1 MKKRIKNIYIL
12 LMCSIMLLS
21 QAFGFGYCTK
31 VYAATYILDDAFVS
45 NMTGM
50 ANTVMYTGYSTSTG
64 VTTSGNAV
72 PTKLTVGK
80 LRHAYIKFDLSSINI
95 ENVESIVLSATK
107 TSGASVNTLSY
118 NECSDYLRDKTTQ
131 TETTTL
137 WTKNNITYN
146 TRPLDLVGATQYNLE
161 ITNGTSKLSVDL
173 MKLFTS
179 AADRGKTSVTV
190 HFTTTSVDNTSVGAT
205 DIYSTSSSSSVPYLT
220 AIEKNAEV
228 PVQPSGNN
236 IGDYLENASIATKT
250 FKIKNFDGDANSYVK
265 VQADGSLKANVDEN
279 NASIFAL
286 YVYQYDQYKLTSVTT
301 DNTYGSTITTY
312 AIKCLGNNKYLSIQ
326 NYFSETDT
334 DKPYYNMVDSNT
346 FRIKA
351 VADDVNWN
359 ERFYLNQYVA
369 GGYNMY
375 SHLDTLRDDPTFS
388 KTIVRVDGSNMTACK
403 TNMDN
408 FKFQF
413 IDVANQDQLE
423 VVQKISGTSANLTWK
438 AVNGDTD
445 MGKYSVS
452 ESATITESN
461 GVFTAQISGLTKEI
475 KSITVTYSNGT
486 ISKSDTVEARIFN
499 HPGLLHSE
507 EELDTIKEHVTN
519 KEEPWYSDYMKLN
532 NTVPNNLSSSAFVAA
547 THAGIGRGTPEGSG
561 NIADFEQSASAAYF
575 NALQWV
581 ITGEDEYADAA
592 VNIFNAWADN
602 LKVVDGRDR
611 ILGAGMNS
619 YKLANAAEIIR
630 YYHGGY
636 SRYSKSDFIKF
647 QDMMRNVIYPAIQ
660 DLASP
665 MVANGNWDTNAIV
678 SMIAIGVLCDDSV
691 IFDRAVSLYQDIH
704 VNGSIAVYVSDT
716 GQSVES
722 ARDQGHA
729 QLGIGYMAEVCEVA
743 NKQGIDLYSLY
754 DNRLAKAFEWAAKYN
769 LYGEVTFASLPNVFG
784 NTSKSY
790 WTHLDSEKLNRGEL
804 RPVYELPLSHYRNIA
819 GVDVTWMSKAADSM
833 RPQGYVHNDE
843 LNFGTL
849 TTYNGEVTNVSEP
862 YFLIRTRLEPW
873 YERNLTKDSSGNYLE
888 ETLNSYFAPHADGTL
903 TASSQRKDAPFYQL
917 ESNGDGTYS
926 IRCVATDTYLS
937 VKDEKMGDYNVIK
950 ADAKT
955 KGDNEKFTLYSNG
968 AAFYFL
974 RSPSHDNR
982 IVYVNITDANN
993 NTITTYNN
1001 NTKTSTNGTL
1011 TTKSNS
1017 TITYT
1022 NDITY
1027 TNVSPSNF
1035 KLTMYLGTD
1044 VSDDISTLTNNEK
1057 LILVYNT
1064 EEEALKDVS
1073 SSIEVT
1079 NVDSIDD
1086 INVEKGTDKDEIRL
1100 AETIDV
1106 TLSDSTTTSAAV
1118 TWDSGNP
1125 VYNGEILGTYTFTGT
1140 LKIPKYITNP
1150 NNLQASVN
1158 VIVVGG
1164 NNEEPQSPTKPDDS
1178 ETEEVPVSVKIQGT
1192 ERVGKTLQGAALME
1206 NGAEFTTSAGVT
1218 YEWYRLSSK
1227 DDYDGKLVGKGKNY
1241 KLVSDDKGKY
1251 IKLIGIYED
1260 YTFEDITGKI
1270 AKKSTSSNSSSSLS
1284 NNSQENTSSPNNEA
1298 DPIVNRWENT
1308 MNNKRYIKN
1317 GQPVTGWNQIDGD
1330 WYLMDSTGDVQIGW
1344 KQINGEWYLL
1354 KNDGTMATGWHQTNN
1369 TWYFLKDSGAMAKG
1383 WIHLNG
1389 IWYFLKDNGAMA
1401 VGWQQLNDEWY
1412 YLYSNGAM
1420 AVNTIIDGYSL
1431 NPNGAWVK

>member
-1 MKKRIKNIYIL
+1 MKRRIKNIYIL
-12 LMCSIMLLS
+12 FMCSIMLVS
-21 QAFGFGYCTK
+21 QAFGFGYSTE
-31 VYAATYILDDAFVS
+31 VYAATYILDDGFVS

-50 ANTVMYTGYSTSTG
+50 ANTVMYTGYNTSTG
-64 VTTSGNAV
+64 VTTSGNAA

-95 ENVESIVLSATK
+95 SNVQSIVLNATK
-107 TSGASVNTLSY
+107 TSSTSINTLVY

-131 TETTTL
+131 AETTTL

-146 TRPLDLVGATQYNLE
+146 TRPLDLAGATQYNLE
-161 ITNGTSKLSVDL
+161 LTSGTSKLSVNL
-173 MKLFTS
+173 MKMFTS
-179 AADRGKTSVTV
+179 AVNRGKTSVTV
-190 HFTTTSVDNTSVGAT
+190 HFTTTSVDNTSIGAT
-205 DIYSTSSSSSVPYLT
+205 DIYSTSSSSSIPYLT
-220 AIEKNAEV
+220 VAEKNAEV
-228 PVQPSGNN
+228 PVQPNGNGL
-236 IGDYLENASIATKT
+236 GDYLENASIATKT
-250 FKIKNFDGDANSYVK
+250 FKIKNFDGDGNSYVK
-265 VQADGSLKANVDEN
+265 VQADGSLKANVDES

-286 YVYQYDQYKLTSVTT
+286 YIYQYDQDKLTSVTT
-301 DNTYGSTITTY
+301 DNTYGSTTTT
-312 AIKCLGNNKYLSIQ
+312 AAVKCLDNDKYLSIQ
-326 NYFSETDT
+326 NYFSATDA

-346 FRIKA
+346 FQIKA

-359 ERFYLNQYVA
+359 ERFYLNQYVT
-369 GGYNMY
+369 GGYYNMY
-375 SHLDTLRDDPTFS
+375 SHLDTLKDDPSFS
-388 KTIVRVDGSNMTACK
+388 KTLVRVDANKMICNK
-403 TNMDN
+403 TNMND

-413 IDVANQDQLE
+413 IDVANQDQLK
-423 VVQKISGTSANLTWK
+423 VVQKVSGTSAKLTWK
-438 AVNGDTD
+438 AVNGDTNTSN
-445 MGKYSVS
+445 YSVS
-452 ESATITESN
+452 ESATITQSN
-461 GVFTAQISGLTKEI
+461 GFFTAQIDGLTKGS
-475 KSITVTYSNGT
+475 KSMTVTYSNGS
-486 ISKSDTVEARIFN
+486 ISKSDTVEVRIFN

-507 EELDTIKEHVTN
+507 EELAAMKEHVTN

-532 NTVPNNLSSSAFVAA
+532 NTVPNNLSSSAFVPI
-547 THAGIGRGTPEGSG
+547 THAGVGRGTPEGSG
-561 NIADFEQSASAAYF
+561 NIAEFEQSASAAYF

-581 ITGEDEYADAA
+581 ITGDNKYADTA

-636 SRYSKSDFIKF
+636 SGYSQSDFIKF
-647 QDMMRNVIYPAIQ
+647 QDMMRNVIYPVIQ

-665 MVANGNWDTNAIV
+665 MVANGNWDTNAMV

-691 IFDRAVSLYQDIH
+691 IFDRVVSLYQDIH

-754 DNRLAKAFEWAAKYN
+754 NNRLAKAFEWAAKYN
-769 LYGEVTFASLPNVFG
+769 LYGQVTFTPLPNVFG

-819 GVDVTWMSKAADSM
+819 GVDVTWMSKAAESM

-849 TTYNGEVTNVSEP
+849 TTYNGEVTDVSEP

-888 ETLNSYFAPHADGTL
+888 ETLNSYFAPQADGTL

-926 IRCVATDTYLS
+926 IRCVATDTYVS
-937 VKDEKMGDYNVIK
+937 VKDEKMGDYNIIK

-968 AAFYFL
+968 AAFYYL
-974 RSPSHDNR
+974 RSPSNDNR

-993 NTITTYNN
+993 NTITTYTN
-1001 NTKTSTNGTL
+1001 NTTTSTSGTL
-1011 TTKSNS
+1011 TTKSNNS
-1017 TITYT
+1017 TVTYAADT
-1022 NDITY
+1022 TY
-1027 TNVSPSNF
+1027 TNVSASNF
-1035 KLTMYLGTD
+1035 TLTMYLGTD

-1057 LILVYNT
+1057 LILTYNT
-1064 EEEALKDVS
+1064 EEEALKNVS
-1073 SSIEVT
+1073 SSLEVT
-1079 NVDSIDD
+1079 NIDLIDD
-1086 INVEKGTDKDEIRL
+1086 INVENGTDKDKIGL
-1100 AETIDV
+1100 PETVNI
-1106 TLSDSTTTSAAV
+1106 TLSDLTTTSAAV

-1125 VYNGEILGTYTFTGT
+1125 VYNGNSAGAYSFRGILE
-1140 LKIPKYITNP
+1140 LPKYITNL
-1150 NNLQASVN
+1150 NNLQASIDV
-1158 VIVVGG
+1158 VVGG
-1164 NNEEPQSPTKPDDS
+1164 NKEEPQTPAKPDDS
-1178 ETEEVPVSVKIQGT
+1178 ETEKVPVSVSIKGT
-1192 ERVGKTLQGAALME
+1192 ETVGKTLEGMLLIE
-1206 NGAEFTTSAGVT
+1206 NGSEFTTSVSVT
-1218 YEWYRLSSK
+1218 YKWYRMSGK
-1227 DDYDGKLVGKGKNY
+1227 DDKDGELVGEGKTY

-1251 IKLIGIYED
+1251 IKLIGIYKN
-1260 YTFEDITGKI
+1260 YTFEDITERI
-1270 AKKSTSSNSSSSLS
+1270 AKKSSSSNSNSSVS
-1284 NNSQENTSSPNNEA
+1284 NNSNSSENNNLPENISSSNNGA
-1298 DPIVNRWENT
+1298 QPI
-1308 MNNKRYIKN
+1308 
-1317 GQPVTGWNQIDGD
+1317 VTGWNQIDGA
-1330 WYLMDSTGDVQIGW
+1330 WYLMDSTGSVQIGW
-1344 KQINGEWYLL
+1344 NQTNGEWYFFE
-1354 KNDGTMATGWHQTNN
+1354 NDGTMATGWQQINN

-1389 IWYFLKDNGAMA
+1389 IWYYLKENGDMA
-1401 VGWQQLNDEWY
+1401 VGWQQSNGEWY

-1420 AVNTIIDGYSL
+1420 ASNTVVDGYPV
-1431 NPNGAWVK
+1431 NENGAWIK